1 MDLFHINF
9 VVFFQLP
16 LLSFCL
22 VFEFFSINCNALGQC
37 LQAESSALLQ
47 LKRGFTSGD
56 LDSWKQSTNCCIW
69 EGVTCD
75 ESLGR
80 VIGLDLSNQF
90 IADKIDIVQ
99 GDIRSTINNQ
109 EYYLVLLTIVN
120 KGQQMTISRSWK
132 NIMSIDFSNNLFEG
146 EIPITIGQLASLQV
160 LNISN
165 NYLTGNIIPQLG
177 NLSQLESLDL
187 SMNNLSGE
195 IPQELGSL
203 YFLGYL
209 NLSYNKLVGNIPVR
223 GQLCTFPNTSFEGN
237 NGLSLLPCYTLV
249 PRVNNT
255 TISSY
260 LHNQA
265 PKNGIYMIIMGI
277 LFGVGFGGSMAIVV
291 VFDVMCCERRR
302 RRSRRPI
309 DG

>member
-90 IADKIDIVQ
+90 IAAFQATKAATRGFRYAAMLFLFYD
-99 GDIRSTINNQ
+99 
-109 EYYLVLLTIVN
+109 
-120 KGQQMTISRSWK
+120 
-132 NIMSIDFSNNLFEG
+132 DFQYPLIPRLF
-146 EIPITIGQLASLQV
+146 I
-160 LNISN
+160 
-165 NYLTGNIIPQLG
+165 
-177 NLSQLESLDL
+177 
-187 SMNNLSGE
+187 
-195 IPQELGSL
+195 GSL
-203 YFLGYL
+203 F
-209 NLSYNKLVGNIPVR
+209 
-223 GQLCTFPNTSFEGN
+223 FFSFWN
-237 NGLSLLPCYTLV
+237 
-249 PRVNNT
+249 
-255 TISSY
+255 
-260 LHNQA
+260 
-265 PKNGIYMIIMGI
+265 
-277 LFGVGFGGSMAIVV
+277 V
-291 VFDVMCCERRR
+291 VFWVLGARQCAMQ
-302 RRSRRPI
+302 
-309 DG
+309 

>member
-90 IADKIDIVQ
+90 IA
-99 GDIRSTINNQ
+99 GNQ
-109 EYYLVLLTIVN
+109 SRHKGIQCFGFLVLGNV
-120 KGQQMTISRSWK
+120 QCSRQR
-132 NIMSIDFSNNLFEG
+132 FSACL
-146 EIPITIGQLASLQV
+146 I
-160 LNISN
+160 
-165 NYLTGNIIPQLG
+165 
-177 NLSQLESLDL
+177 
-187 SMNNLSGE
+187 
-195 IPQELGSL
+195 
-203 YFLGYL
+203 
-209 NLSYNKLVGNIPVR
+209 
-223 GQLCTFPNTSFEGN
+223 
-237 NGLSLLPCYTLV
+237 
-249 PRVNNT
+249 
-255 TISSY
+255 
-260 LHNQA
+260 
-265 PKNGIYMIIMGI
+265 
-277 LFGVGFGGSMAIVV
+277 
-291 VFDVMCCERRR
+291 
-302 RRSRRPI
+302 
-309 DG
+309 